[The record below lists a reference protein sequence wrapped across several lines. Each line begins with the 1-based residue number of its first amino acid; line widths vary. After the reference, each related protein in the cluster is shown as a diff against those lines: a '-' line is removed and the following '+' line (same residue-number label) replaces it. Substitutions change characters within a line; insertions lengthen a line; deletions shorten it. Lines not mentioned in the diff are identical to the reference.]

1 MARILIIDDEEPIR
15 FSLRGILEDE
25 GYEVLEAATAEEGLE
40 VADAE
45 RPDLVFLD
53 IWLPGMDGLTAQAR
67 LKGNHPDLPVVMI
80 SGHGTI
86 ETAVSAI
93 QQGAYDFIEK
103 PLSLEKVV
111 IVAARALEAGS
122 LRREN
127 QVLRT
132 VLPEQDE
139 LIGQS
144 PVMLKF
150 QELLARVA
158 PTDVWVLLTGE
169 NGTGKEL
176 AARALHAGSRRADAP
191 MIAVN
196 CAAIPEELIES
207 ELFGHEKGAF
217 TSADQA
223 RAGRFEMA
231 NNGTLFLDEIGD
243 MSLKTQAKI
252 LRILQEQSFER
263 VGGTRTIKVD
273 VRVIAATNKNLEE
286 AIAAGTFR
294 EDLYYR
300 LRVVPLHLPPLR
312 ERGGDLDL
320 LLAAFTE
327 RLCRVH
333 ACKAPVYA
341 PETMERL
348 RRYPWPGNVRELR
361 NFAERMV
368 ILFGGKTVLPVD
380 LPPEMTPQ
388 GKPEPS
394 AEAASA
400 ACEPA
405 FLPQSAVLGPD
416 LDFKKARA
424 VFEALYLEA
433 KLHECGG
440 NITRLAETIGL
451 ERSYLHRKLKGYGI
465 SSSSAPVA
473 HVSAMRKKAPPEP
486 TNTKALGKNRT
497 GFKAGREKPFLW
509 EFFSPFPN
517 ASSQRSVYNGIAF
530 SGRRAGKLVGGR
542 GDRVPVG
549 RRETG
554 KSLPRIAGRRAVD
567 VHRAGDARLPREKRR
582 NGPPLRPARTPSV
595 PRRRGRPRQTRRA
608 DVYGNA

>member
-333 ACKAPVYA
+333 ACKAPVHA
-341 PETMERL
+341 AEHFQL
-348 RRYPWPGNVRELR
+348 LHRE
-361 NFAERMV
+361 
-368 ILFGGKTVLPVD
+368 
-380 LPPEMTPQ
+380 
-388 GKPEPS
+388 
-394 AEAASA
+394 EAA
-400 ACEPA
+400 
-405 FLPQSAVLGPD
+405 Q
-416 LDFKKARA
+416 RQ
-424 VFEALYLEA
+424 
-433 KLHECGG
+433 
-440 NITRLAETIGL
+440 
-451 ERSYLHRKLKGYGI
+451 HR
-465 SSSSAPVA
+465 V
-473 HVSAMRKKAPPEP
+473 H
-486 TNTKALGKNRT
+486 
-497 GFKAGREKPFLW
+497 
-509 EFFSPFPN
+509 
-517 ASSQRSVYNGIAF
+517 
-530 SGRRAGKLVGGR
+530 
-542 GDRVPVG
+542 
-549 RRETG
+549 
-554 KSLPRIAGRRAVD
+554 GRRAVALGHDEAVAVGIVRSLRVD
-567 VHRAGDARLPREKRR
+567 VHDIEIERGQNVDAAQRAARMAGGRVVDHLHAQQARLGGFQAELGFLGFVHMNSFLCRFCPAGCWILSVLRSVIPAVCFVFVVLRFYHTAKPIFFPVPSAKIFRGDRR
-582 NGPPLRPARTPSV
+582 LFPVDALKTRAFPPASSSAQRWERGPAAWC
-595 PRRRGRPRQTRRA
+595 RGR
-608 DVYGNA
+608 GW